1 MRDITPRSE
10 VDLILKSL
18 GSAFG
23 IVVLIAFFKVA
34 FESFMSVAGL
44 ILPIRSGFP
53 CTRTSCGSVPLL
65 ITKNE
70 IFFTR
75 LISPYPEPFVTE
87 ES

>member
-23 IVVLIAFFKVA
+23 IVVLIAFFKAA

-44 ILPIRSGFP
+44 ILPIAIVIYILFKINGR
-53 CTRTSCGSVPLL
+53 R
-65 ITKNE
+65 
-70 IFFTR
+70 
-75 LISPYPEPFVTE
+75 
-87 ES
+87 

>member
-10 VDLILKSL
+10 VYLILKSL

-44 ILPIRSGFP
+44 ILPIAIVIYILFKINGR
-53 CTRTSCGSVPLL
+53 R
-65 ITKNE
+65 
-70 IFFTR
+70 
-75 LISPYPEPFVTE
+75 
-87 ES
+87 

>member
-34 FESFMSVAGL
+34 FESFMSVSGL
-44 ILPIRSGFP
+44 ILSIAIVIYILFKINGR
-53 CTRTSCGSVPLL
+53 R
-65 ITKNE
+65 
-70 IFFTR
+70 
-75 LISPYPEPFVTE
+75 
-87 ES
+87 

>member
-23 IVVLIAFFKVA
+23 IVVLIAFFNVA

-44 ILPIRSGFP
+44 ILPIAIVIYILFKINGR
-53 CTRTSCGSVPLL
+53 R
-65 ITKNE
+65 
-70 IFFTR
+70 
-75 LISPYPEPFVTE
+75 
-87 ES
+87 

>member
-34 FESFMSVAGL
+34 FESFMSVAVL
-44 ILPIRSGFP
+44 ILPIAIVIYILFKINGR
-53 CTRTSCGSVPLL
+53 R
-65 ITKNE
+65 
-70 IFFTR
+70 
-75 LISPYPEPFVTE
+75 
-87 ES
+87 